1 MSLPAAKDDKYTN
14 EDYKNW
20 PDDIRCEI
28 IDGVIF
34 DMSPAPRV
42 KHQDILGNLYIKLK
56 EHPNNLC
63 YTGIAPTDVVFDTH
77 NVVQPDV
84 FLVCEKNKI
93 TELNIQGPPDLI
105 IEIAS
110 PSTELKDK
118 REKKKL
124 YEQSGVHEYIIVF
137 PEAEYI
143 EKYTLDQG
151 EYGKPEITNWDESF
165 SLSTIAIRIDLWEIF
180 DKPKTKKKESG

>member
-1 MSLPAAKDDKYTN
+1 MTLPAAKADKYTY

-28 IDGVIF
+28 IDGLVF

-42 KHQDILGNLYIKLK
+42 KHQDILGNFGVAFKTHL
-56 EHPNNLC
+56 NNPC
-63 YTGIAPTDVVFDTH
+63 YTGIAPTDVVFDAH

-84 FLVCEKNKI
+84 FLVCDRNKI
-93 TELNIQGPPDLI
+93 TELNIQGAPDLI

-110 PSTELKDK
+110 PSTELKDR

-124 YEQSGVHEYIIVF
+124 YEKSGVREYIIVF
-137 PEAEYI
+137 PEAEYV
-143 EKYTLDQG
+143 ERYVLNEG
-151 EYGKPEITNWDESF
+151 EYGKPEIINWDESF
-165 SLSTIAIRIDLWEIF
+165 SLSKLEIQINLWEIF
-180 DKPKTKKKESG
+180 EKNPPDEKTS